1 MHILI
6 IGGSV
11 FLGKAMIDSALK
23 SGHTLTVFNRGKSN
37 PHFQHQDITII
48 HGDRNDGFEILDGMH
63 FDAVIDTCGYF
74 PKTINISA
82 QYFANKNIQYC
93 FISTLSVF
101 ADISISNDEY
111 GELCTTDNPE
121 TETIH
126 GENYGALKVLCE
138 QTLLKVIPD
147 ALILRPGLIVGPYDL
162 TDRFT
167 WWPFRIGMLDRL
179 QGTMM
184 APGDAITTEW
194 EFIDVRDLADFA
206 LLLLNNKKKVINIGS
221 ACIYP
226 KRTKLPI
233 KEEYLM
239 TGPLEPT
246 NEAYAVAKI
255 AGIKMCD
262 AYNRQYATDFRS
274 VLPCNL
280 YGPGDNYDLDNGHVT
295 AGILRKMHEAK
306 INNSPTVT
314 IWGTGNARRE
324 FLYAEDMAE
333 ACITVMNADK
343 KDYDDLVKPMQNYI
357 NLSAGFDI
365 TIKELVSKI
374 KDVVGYTGDIIYDHN
389 KPDGTMQK
397 LTDNTKVLRLGWKPE
412 TSMQEGLKA
421 TYAAFKETL

>member
-1 MHILI
+1 MSKIYVAGHRGLVGSSIVKMLI
-6 IGGSV
+6 KQGVNPDDIITRTSKELDLRDRDNVDWLFGTFNIKQVYMAAAYVGGIV
-11 FLGKAMIDSALK
+11 ANNTYPADFIYNNIMIQ
-23 SGHTLTVFNRGKSN
+23 TNV
-37 PHFQHQDITII
+37 
-48 HGDRNDGFEILDGMH
+48 
-63 FDAVIDTCGYF
+63 
-74 PKTINISA
+74 ISA
-82 QYFANKNIQYC
+82 AHQYKI
-93 FISTLSVF
+93 
-101 ADISISNDEY
+101 
-111 GELCTTDNPE
+111 
-121 TETIH
+121 
-126 GENYGALKVLCE
+126 
-138 QTLLKVIPD
+138 
-147 ALILRPGLIVGPYDL
+147 
-162 TDRFT
+162 
-167 WWPFRIGMLDRL
+167 DRL
-179 QGTMM
+179 LM
-184 APGDAITTEW
+184 
-194 EFIDVRDLADFA
+194 L
-206 LLLLNNKKKVINIGS
+206 GS
-221 ACIYP
+221 TCVYP
-226 KRTKLPI
+226 KHAMNPI

-343 KDYDDLVKPMQNYI
+343 EDYDNLVKPMQNYI

-397 LTDNTKVLRLGWKPE
+397 LTDNTKVLRLGWKPK

-421 TYAAFKETL
+421 TYAAFKETP

>member
-1 MHILI
+1 MNKIYVAGHRGLVGSSIVKMLI
-6 IGGSV
+6 KQGVNPDDIITRTSKELDLRDRDNVDWLFGTFNIKQVYMAAAYVGGIV
-11 FLGKAMIDSALK
+11 ANNTYPADFIYNNIMIQ
-23 SGHTLTVFNRGKSN
+23 TNV
-37 PHFQHQDITII
+37 
-48 HGDRNDGFEILDGMH
+48 
-63 FDAVIDTCGYF
+63 
-74 PKTINISA
+74 ISA
-82 QYFANKNIQYC
+82 AHQY
-93 FISTLSVF
+93 
-101 ADISISNDEY
+101 
-111 GELCTTDNPE
+111 
-121 TETIH
+121 
-126 GENYGALKVLCE
+126 KV
-138 QTLLKVIPD
+138 
-147 ALILRPGLIVGPYDL
+147 
-162 TDRFT
+162 
-167 WWPFRIGMLDRL
+167 DRL
-179 QGTMM
+179 LM
-184 APGDAITTEW
+184 
-194 EFIDVRDLADFA
+194 L
-206 LLLLNNKKKVINIGS
+206 GS
-221 ACIYP
+221 TCVYP
-226 KRTKLPI
+226 KHAMNPI

-397 LTDNTKVLRLGWKPE
+397 LTDNTKILQLGWKPKTPIE
-412 TSMQEGLKA
+412 QGLVA
-421 TYAAFKETL
+421 TYDAYRSIL

>member
-1 MHILI
+1 MSKIYVAGHRGLVGSSIVKMLI
-6 IGGSV
+6 KQGVNPDDIITRTSKELDLRDRDNVDWLFGTFNIKQVYMAAAYVGGIV
-11 FLGKAMIDSALK
+11 ANNTYPADFIYNNIMIQ
-23 SGHTLTVFNRGKSN
+23 TNV
-37 PHFQHQDITII
+37 
-48 HGDRNDGFEILDGMH
+48 
-63 FDAVIDTCGYF
+63 
-74 PKTINISA
+74 ISA
-82 QYFANKNIQYC
+82 AHQYKI
-93 FISTLSVF
+93 
-101 ADISISNDEY
+101 
-111 GELCTTDNPE
+111 
-121 TETIH
+121 
-126 GENYGALKVLCE
+126 
-138 QTLLKVIPD
+138 
-147 ALILRPGLIVGPYDL
+147 
-162 TDRFT
+162 
-167 WWPFRIGMLDRL
+167 DRL
-179 QGTMM
+179 LM
-184 APGDAITTEW
+184 
-194 EFIDVRDLADFA
+194 L
-206 LLLLNNKKKVINIGS
+206 GS
-221 ACIYP
+221 TCVYP
-226 KRTKLPI
+226 KHAMNPI

-343 KDYDDLVKPMQNYI
+343 EDYDNLVKPMQNYI

-397 LTDNTKVLRLGWKPE
+397 LTDNTKVLRLGWKPK

>member
-1 MHILI
+1 MNKIYVAGHRGLVGSSIVKMLI
-6 IGGSV
+6 KQGVNPDDIITRTSKELDLRDRDSVNWLFGTFNINQVYMAAAHVGGIVSNNTYPAD
-11 FLGKAMIDSALK
+11 FIYDNIMIQ
-23 SGHTLTVFNRGKSN
+23 TNV
-37 PHFQHQDITII
+37 
-48 HGDRNDGFEILDGMH
+48 
-63 FDAVIDTCGYF
+63 
-74 PKTINISA
+74 ISA
-82 QYFANKNIQYC
+82 AHQY
-93 FISTLSVF
+93 
-101 ADISISNDEY
+101 
-111 GELCTTDNPE
+111 
-121 TETIH
+121 
-126 GENYGALKVLCE
+126 KV
-138 QTLLKVIPD
+138 
-147 ALILRPGLIVGPYDL
+147 
-162 TDRFT
+162 
-167 WWPFRIGMLDRL
+167 DRL
-179 QGTMM
+179 LM
-184 APGDAITTEW
+184 
-194 EFIDVRDLADFA
+194 L
-206 LLLLNNKKKVINIGS
+206 GS
-221 ACIYP
+221 TCVYP
-226 KRTKLPI
+226 KHAMNPI

-239 TGPLEPT
+239 TGHLEPT

-397 LTDNTKVLRLGWKPE
+397 LTDNTKVLRLGWKPK

>member
-1 MHILI
+1 MSKIYVAGHRGLVGSSIVKMLI
-6 IGGSV
+6 KQGVNPDDIITRTSKELDLRDRDNVDWLFGTFNIKQVYMAAAYVGGIV
-11 FLGKAMIDSALK
+11 ANNTYPADFIYNNIMIQ
-23 SGHTLTVFNRGKSN
+23 TNV
-37 PHFQHQDITII
+37 
-48 HGDRNDGFEILDGMH
+48 
-63 FDAVIDTCGYF
+63 
-74 PKTINISA
+74 ISA
-82 QYFANKNIQYC
+82 AHQYKI
-93 FISTLSVF
+93 
-101 ADISISNDEY
+101 
-111 GELCTTDNPE
+111 
-121 TETIH
+121 
-126 GENYGALKVLCE
+126 
-138 QTLLKVIPD
+138 
-147 ALILRPGLIVGPYDL
+147 
-162 TDRFT
+162 
-167 WWPFRIGMLDRL
+167 DRL
-179 QGTMM
+179 LM
-184 APGDAITTEW
+184 
-194 EFIDVRDLADFA
+194 L
-206 LLLLNNKKKVINIGS
+206 GS
-221 ACIYP
+221 TCVYP
-226 KRTKLPI
+226 KHAMNPI

-333 ACITVMNADK
+333 ACITVMNADQ

-374 KDVVGYTGDIIYDHN
+374 KDTVGYTGDIIYDHN

-397 LTDNTKVLRLGWKPE
+397 LTDNTKVLRLGWKPK

>member
-1 MHILI
+1 MNKIYVAGHRGLVGSSIVKMLI
-6 IGGSV
+6 KQGINPDDIITRTSKELDLRDRDSVNWLFGTFNINQVYMAAAHVGGIVSNNTYPAD
-11 FLGKAMIDSALK
+11 FIYDNIMIQ
-23 SGHTLTVFNRGKSN
+23 TNV
-37 PHFQHQDITII
+37 
-48 HGDRNDGFEILDGMH
+48 
-63 FDAVIDTCGYF
+63 
-74 PKTINISA
+74 ISA
-82 QYFANKNIQYC
+82 AHQYKVNRLLMLG
-93 FISTLSVF
+93 STCV
-101 ADISISNDEY
+101 
-111 GELCTTDNPE
+111 
-121 TETIH
+121 
-126 GENYGALKVLCE
+126 
-138 QTLLKVIPD
+138 
-147 ALILRPGLIVGPYDL
+147 
-162 TDRFT
+162 
-167 WWPFRIGMLDRL
+167 
-179 QGTMM
+179 
-184 APGDAITTEW
+184 
-194 EFIDVRDLADFA
+194 
-206 LLLLNNKKKVINIGS
+206 
-221 ACIYP
+221 YP
-226 KRTKLPI
+226 KHAMNPI

-239 TGPLEPT
+239 TGHLEPT

-343 KDYDDLVKPMQNYI
+343 KDYDNLVKPMQNYI

-397 LTDNTKVLRLGWKPE
+397 LTDNTKILQLGWKPKTPIE
-412 TSMQEGLKA
+412 QGLVA
-421 TYAAFKETL
+421 TYDAYRSIL

>member
-1 MHILI
+1 MSKIYVAGHRGLVGSSIVRMLI
-6 IGGSV
+6 NQGVNPADIITRTSKELDLRDRDNVDWLFGTFNIKQVYMAAAYVGGIV
-11 FLGKAMIDSALK
+11 ANNTYPADFIYNNIMIQ
-23 SGHTLTVFNRGKSN
+23 TNV
-37 PHFQHQDITII
+37 
-48 HGDRNDGFEILDGMH
+48 
-63 FDAVIDTCGYF
+63 
-74 PKTINISA
+74 ISA
-82 QYFANKNIQYC
+82 AHQY
-93 FISTLSVF
+93 
-101 ADISISNDEY
+101 
-111 GELCTTDNPE
+111 
-121 TETIH
+121 
-126 GENYGALKVLCE
+126 KV
-138 QTLLKVIPD
+138 
-147 ALILRPGLIVGPYDL
+147 
-162 TDRFT
+162 
-167 WWPFRIGMLDRL
+167 DRL
-179 QGTMM
+179 LM
-184 APGDAITTEW
+184 
-194 EFIDVRDLADFA
+194 L
-206 LLLLNNKKKVINIGS
+206 GS
-221 ACIYP
+221 TCVYP
-226 KRTKLPI
+226 KHAWNPI

-246 NEAYAVAKI
+246 NESYAVAKI

-262 AYNRQYATDFRS
+262 AYNRQHGTDFRS

-343 KDYDDLVKPMQNYI
+343 EDYDSLVKPMQNYI

-365 TIKELVSKI
+365 TIRELVSHI

-397 LTDNTKVLRLGWKPE
+397 LTDNTKVLKLGWKPK

>member
-1 MHILI
+1 MSKIYVAGHRGLVGSSIVKMLI
-6 IGGSV
+6 KQGVNPDDIITRTSKELDLRDRDNVDWLFGTFNIKQVYMAAAYVGGIV
-11 FLGKAMIDSALK
+11 ANNTYPADFIYNNIMIQ
-23 SGHTLTVFNRGKSN
+23 TNV
-37 PHFQHQDITII
+37 
-48 HGDRNDGFEILDGMH
+48 
-63 FDAVIDTCGYF
+63 
-74 PKTINISA
+74 ISA
-82 QYFANKNIQYC
+82 AHQYKI
-93 FISTLSVF
+93 
-101 ADISISNDEY
+101 
-111 GELCTTDNPE
+111 
-121 TETIH
+121 
-126 GENYGALKVLCE
+126 
-138 QTLLKVIPD
+138 
-147 ALILRPGLIVGPYDL
+147 
-162 TDRFT
+162 
-167 WWPFRIGMLDRL
+167 DRL
-179 QGTMM
+179 LM
-184 APGDAITTEW
+184 
-194 EFIDVRDLADFA
+194 L
-206 LLLLNNKKKVINIGS
+206 GS
-221 ACIYP
+221 TCVYP
-226 KRTKLPI
+226 KHAMNPI

-397 LTDNTKVLRLGWKPE
+397 LTDNTKVLRLGWKPK

-421 TYAAFKETL
+421 TYAAFKETP